1 MGHGLNVREDIDA
14 TRVIARAYGPDRLQ
28 LQRWELKYIIGE
40 AKALAIRDFVKSYL
54 ELDEHGQ
61 GKPDQAYAIHSLYL
75 DSDLLGCYWDTI
87 NGVKNRFKLRLRY
100 YAEGPE
106 APVFFEI
113 KRRSN
118 DAILKKRGGVRREAV
133 DWLLSGQLPEPR
145 HLLSCQ
151 PRQLDALQRFSR
163 LMLDLQAGPKVH
175 VGYLREAWV
184 STHDNSIRVTMDRNI
199 RAAAEFTSR
208 LSMDM
213 GRFVKPFG
221 DQVVLELKFT
231 GRYPNWFRDLVCSFN
246 LGRVS
251 ASKYADGV
259 ALIGEEQLYRRP
271 LIEGRRLVRRR
282 EAGEAFAAEPRPVGV
297 MVLD

>member
-1 MGHGLNVREDIDA
+1 MREDTDG
-14 TRVIARAYGPDRLQ
+14 TRLIRRAYGPDRLQ

-40 AKALAIRDFVKSYL
+40 AKALSVRDFVKSYL

-61 GKPDQAYAIHSLYL
+61 GRPDFAYAIHSLYL
-75 DSDLLGCYWDTI
+75 DSDQLATYWDTI
-87 NGVKNRFKLRLRY
+87 NGLKNRFKLRLRY

-133 DWLLSGQLPEPR
+133 DWLLSGQLPEPQ

-151 PRQLDALQRFSR
+151 PWQLDAVQRFSR
-163 LMLDLQAGPKVH
+163 LMLDLQASAKVH
-175 VGYLREAWV
+175 VTYLREAWV

-199 RAAAEFTSR
+199 RSAAEFTSR
-208 LSMDM
+208 LGTDM

-231 GRYPNWFRDLVCSFN
+231 GHYPGWFRDLVCSFN
-246 LGRVS
+246 LDRVS

-259 ALIGEEQLYRRP
+259 GLIGEEQLYRRP
-271 LIEGRRLVRRR
+271 PPAGRRLDRRR
-282 EAGEAFAAEPRPVGV
+282 AAREASAAEPRPVGV
-297 MVLD
+297 MALD